1 MVKIT
6 LVLHV
11 EEEEKVINLFLF
23 KNIDQPCHISQNQ
36 E

>member
-11 EEEEKVINLFLF
+11 EEEKVTNLYPF
-23 KNIDQPCHISQNQ
+23 KNIDQPYHISQNQ